1 MQTHPTPAPGRR
13 RRPGGLRA
21 AVVAVALAALAV
33 TGAGTSPAVAATY
46 PGPGA
51 VTGNVSPV
59 HDPTMVKR
67 PDGTY
72 VVISTGQNL
81 DVRTSTDRTRFTHVG
96 KVFPDGASWTLP
108 YTDPSDPTALWAPDL
123 SYRNGQYYLY
133 YSASSFGSNRSA
145 IFLATSPTA
154 MPGTWTHRGKII
166 ETSTSSTYNA
176 IDPSLT
182 VDASGAWWL
191 SFGSFWSGIKMI
203 RLNSETGLRSTT
215 QTTVHS
221 LASRPTAN
229 GSVEAPTVVRRGG
242 YYYLFVSFDLCC
254 RGADSTY
261 RTMVGRSTSITG
273 PYRDRAGTLMTA
285 GGGTEILASH
295 GSVYGPGHPGVLT
308 DVDADVLTYHYY
320 TSTGTP
326 RLGLNLLGW
335 DSSAWPYVY

>member
-1 MQTHPTPAPGRR
+1 MQ
-13 RRPGGLRA
+13 RRPVRSPDPRPHSRRL
-21 AVVAVALAALAV
+21 VAVALAAALATV
-33 TGAGTSPAVAATY
+33 GALGTAPAQAASY
-46 PGPGA
+46 PGPGV
-51 VTGNVSPV
+51 VTGSTSPV

-81 DVRTSTDRTRFTHVG
+81 DIRTSTNRTAFTYAG
-96 KVFPDGASWTLP
+96 KVFPGGASWTLP
-108 YTDPSDPTALWAPDL
+108 YTSGDDPTALWAPDL

-154 MPGTWTHRGKII
+154 MPGTWTHRGKVI

-191 SFGSFWSGIKMI
+191 TLGSFWSGIKLI
-203 RLNSETGLRSTT
+203 RIDPATGLR
-215 QTTVHS
+215 
-221 LASRPTAN
+221 LASDTSVRSIAARPSN
-229 GSVEAPTVVRRGG
+229 GGSVEAPTIFRHGG

-254 RGADSTY
+254 RGSGSTY

-273 PYRDRAGTLMTA
+273 PYKDRAGVAMTS

-295 GSVYGPGHPGVLT
+295 DAIYGPGHPGVLA
-308 DVDADVLTYHYY
+308 DADSDLLTYHYY
-320 TSTGTP
+320 TSSGTP
-326 RLGLNLLGW
+326 KLGLNLLRW
-335 DSSAWPYVY
+335 DSSGWPYVY